1 MKCEHCKADYRINE
15 ITPKMDEEVFEKIN
29 RIKKEL
35 QSIKIPNGADY
46 NYYVSRIGLDGMRL
60 LSV

>member
-1 MKCEHCKADYRINE
+1 MTEDE
-15 ITPKMDEEVFEKIN
+15 ILFEKIN